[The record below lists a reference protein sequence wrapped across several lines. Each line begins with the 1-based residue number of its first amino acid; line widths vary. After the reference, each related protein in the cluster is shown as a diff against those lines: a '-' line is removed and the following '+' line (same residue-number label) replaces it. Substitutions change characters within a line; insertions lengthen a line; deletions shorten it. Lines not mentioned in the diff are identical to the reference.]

1 MAYTACIHPPNIKAS
16 SGLMQSAPAITN
28 TPETLSHAGALAK
41 QRPPRTGRETASLWG
56 WHEGTAGA
64 TVLSSLRC
72 LGSGLASHT
81 HAQGTLYLKPP
92 ICRYPSGS
100 LRPDGA
106 PRLLT
111 PTGRFIKYNVAL
123 CIMWRL
129 RWHAR
134 MLRCPL
140 PAPNPRRLHLPRQLA
155 GIPHA
160 SPGAPALGSWWR
172 GGGLAV
178 LAGSMSSR
186 GGRASA
192 ATGDNAAGSFP
203 STSRRSPSSPYV
215 LKRRTAGLIM
225 PHGGTPPTGHGPFG
239 FPQPLWRAKAGSSFH
254 AYRLFNNS
262 P

>member
-1 MAYTACIHPPNIKAS
+1 MAYTACIRPPNIKAS
-16 SGLMQSAPAITN
+16 SGLMQSAPATAN
-28 TPETLSHAGALAK
+28 TPETVARAGALAK
-41 QRPPRTGRETASLWG
+41 QRPPRTDRETASLWG
-56 WHEGTAGA
+56 WHEGAAGA
-64 TVLSSLRC
+64 TVLTSLRC

-123 CIMWRL
+123 CIMWR
-129 RWHAR
+129 RHWHAS

-140 PAPNPRRLHLPRQLA
+140 PSPTLGDCIFRANSP
-155 GIPHA
+155 A
-160 SPGAPALGSWWR
+160 SRTPAPALRLGQLVA
-172 GGGLAV
+172 GGGSLS
-178 LAGSMSSR
+178 LAGTCPHAAD
-186 GGRASA
+186 GPQQLRATMTPA
-192 ATGDNAAGSFP
+192 PFQNA
-203 STSRRSPSSPYV
+203 SRRSPSSPYV
-215 LKRRTAGLIM
+215 LKRRTAGLVM

-239 FPQPLWRAKAGSSFH
+239 CPQPVWRAESSSSFH
-254 AYRLFNNS
+254 ADRLFNDS

>member
-1 MAYTACIHPPNIKAS
+1 
-16 SGLMQSAPAITN
+16 MQSAPAIAN
-28 TPETLSHAGALAK
+28 TAETLSHAGALAK

-172 GGGLAV
+172 GGGSLC
-178 LAGSMSSR
+178 SR
-186 GGRASA
+186 GACPHAADGPQQLRATMPPAPFQVLPAGRHRRPMCS
-192 ATGDNAAGSFP
+192 NAA
-203 STSRRSPSSPYV
+203 
-215 LKRRTAGLIM
+215 
-225 PHGGTPPTGHGPFG
+225 
-239 FPQPLWRAKAGSSFH
+239 
-254 AYRLFNNS
+254 RLG
-262 P
+262 